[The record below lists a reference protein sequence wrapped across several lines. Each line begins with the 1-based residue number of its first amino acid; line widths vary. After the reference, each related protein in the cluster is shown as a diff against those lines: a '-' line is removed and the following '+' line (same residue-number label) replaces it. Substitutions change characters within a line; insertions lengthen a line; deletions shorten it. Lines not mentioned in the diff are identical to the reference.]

1 MLFRIDNAVRS
12 FVRMN
17 RYLSCIQ
24 RLALCTGVVL
34 AFSGCAGGGTSDRD
48 PHVVRFWHFWSEPG
62 QKQALRELVREF
74 EQSRNVKVELTE
86 LSWNDGKMKLQAAF
100 NSGAPPDVIELGSDW
115 VAQFSSAGV
124 LMQLPGDALSVGRF
138 VPYSLAPATWNNRI
152 YAYPWTI
159 DTRVLYVNLDA
170 LESIGVDTPP
180 STLDDVADIAERL
193 HENGTFGWGAN
204 GADAHR
210 LYKKILPLMWTYGG
224 DVLDRDGRPT
234 LASAANI
241 AALEMYARLART
253 GMIETQRQLDAAFV
267 QGKIGIWNSGSW
279 LLKKIDA
286 TPKLRV
292 RPVLQ
297 PGLGSRPGVSFA
309 GGEYLAVSA
318 TTANTQ
324 MARELVEFLIKGPN
338 AVRFC
343 RSVPEAGFPADSAYV
358 RDQALI
364 AHPMKAVFALQL
376 SSARMTP
383 VHPRWLDLE
392 EILED
397 AVERVLLGEANPA
410 GSLERAQHDAEVLL
424 GKR

>member
-1 MLFRIDNAVRS
+1 
-12 FVRMN
+12 MN
-17 RYLSCIQ
+17 RPCFC
-24 RLALCTGVVL
+24 ALLVALGIGLVL
-34 AFSGCAGGGTSDRD
+34 TVSGCGGGGAAERD
-48 PHVVRFWHFWSEPG
+48 AHVVRFWHFWSEPG
-62 QKQALRELVREF
+62 QKKALEELVREF

-124 LMQLPGDALSVGRF
+124 LMQLPGDARSVGRF

-159 DTRVLYVNLDA
+159 DTRVLYVNLAA

-180 STLDDVADIAERL
+180 STLDDVADVAERL
-193 HENGTFGWGAN
+193 QAKGTFGWGAN

-234 LASAANI
+234 LSSSANI

-253 GMIETQRQLDAAFV
+253 GMIETQRQLDAAFL
-267 QGKIGIWNSGSW
+267 QGKIGMWNSGSW

-286 TPKLRV
+286 TPGLRV
-292 RPVLQ
+292 RPVPQ
-297 PGLGSRPGVSFA
+297 PGLGSRPGISFA

-324 MARELVEFLIKGPN
+324 MAREFVEFLVKGAN

-343 RSVPEAGFPADSAYV
+343 KAVPEAGFPADSAYA
-358 RDQALI
+358 RDQALLV
-364 AHPMKAVFALQL
+364 HPMKAVFAQQL

-397 AVERVLLGEANPA
+397 AVERVLLGEADPA